1 MTLQTPPSLTE
12 WVTDSS
18 VSNHFTSDPDNISLS
33 RLPNHVILSSIIV
46 HNRSVLLVTS
56 VGDTVLPG
64 LFYLNNVIIIPDI
77 IKNLLFIRQFTTN
90 IWCSIE
96 FDHFDLSVKDFT
108 TTDVIIKYNSS
119 RLLYIICL
127 AATCPLQ
134 TSTQYILT
142 FLQWSFGFGC
152 RTQ

>member
-46 HNRSVLLVTS
+46 HNRFVLLVTS

-90 IWCSIE
+90 I
-96 FDHFDLSVKDFT
+96 
-108 TTDVIIKYNSS
+108 
-119 RLLYIICL
+119 
-127 AATCPLQ
+127 
-134 TSTQYILT
+134 
-142 FLQWSFGFGC
+142 
-152 RTQ
+152 